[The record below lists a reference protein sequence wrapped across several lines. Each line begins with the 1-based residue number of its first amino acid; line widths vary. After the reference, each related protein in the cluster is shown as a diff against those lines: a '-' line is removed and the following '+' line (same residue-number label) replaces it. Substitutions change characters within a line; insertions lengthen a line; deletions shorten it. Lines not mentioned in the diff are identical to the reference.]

1 MNKAI
6 PGLLFLS
13 LGGCAVH
20 SGLQMSQPALPSQ
33 WRNQEAA
40 SAALVTQPQ
49 WWRQFHSDT
58 LDALVKKALDANTDL
73 LAASARVDQAQAQLQ
88 QAGASLFPSLGLT
101 GSASRSGVI
110 GEGGSNSY
118 AINANASYEVDLW
131 GKLRGS
137 RDAAAAALQASA
149 FSRDTVQLTVVASVV
164 NSYLQVCYLTD
175 NLALARDNLALAEKV
190 LAVVQAKVKY
200 GAVSPQDLAQQQ
212 TVVANQRARLP
223 ALRQQLLASRYAL
236 AVLVGEMPQQ
246 FTLQAQSLTE
256 LALPQVQAGLPDQVL
271 ARRPDVAAALATL
284 MAADARVAVAR
295 ADYWPAIT
303 LTGSAGYGSS
313 ALSELLS
320 GDALYS
326 LGLSLGQTLFDGG
339 ARRARTEQAR
349 AAWREQV
356 ANYTGTLLT
365 ALQEVEQ
372 SLAAIKALAAQ
383 TGFRQQ
389 ALDQASKAY
398 RLAQV
403 RYRQGE
409 TEITDVL
416 SVQSQLNSARQNSLD
431 LVLSQYQARVT
442 LYRVLGLGS
451 QLPTAPTDH
460 H

>member
-1 MNKAI
+1 M
-6 PGLLFLS
+6 LV
-13 LGGCAVH
+13 LGGCAVR
-20 SGLQMSQPALPSQ
+20 SGLETPQPSLPAQ
-33 WRNQEAA
+33 WLNQESA
-40 SAALVTQPQ
+40 SAAMVAQPQ

-58 LDALVKKALDANTDL
+58 LDGLVRKALNANTDL
-73 LAASARVDQAQAQLQ
+73 LAATARVDQAQAQLQ
-88 QAGASLFPSLGLT
+88 QAGASLFPSLGLS
-101 GSASRSGVI
+101 GSGSRSGVV

-137 RDAAAAALQASA
+137 RDAAEATLQASA

-164 NSYLQVCYLTD
+164 NTYLQVCYLTD

-190 LAVVQAKVKY
+190 LAVVQAKAQY
-200 GAVSPQDLAQQQ
+200 GAVSRQDLAQQK

-223 ALRQQLLASRYAL
+223 ALRQQLLESRYAL

-246 FTLQAQSLTE
+246 FNLTAESLAD
-256 LALPQVQAGLPDQVL
+256 LALPTVQAGLPDQVL

-295 ADYWPAIT
+295 ADYWPSIT

-326 LGLSLGQTLFDGG
+326 LGLSLGETLFDGG
-339 ARRARTEQAR
+339 ARRARTDQAR

-356 ANYTGTLLT
+356 ASYTGTLLT
-365 ALQEVEQ
+365 ALQEVDQ
-372 SLAAIKALAAQ
+372 SLAAIQSLSAQ
-383 TGFRQQ
+383 TGYRQE
-389 ALDQASKAY
+389 ALSEAEKAFTV
-398 RLAQV
+398 AQV
-403 RYRQGE
+403 RYREGE
-409 TEITDVL
+409 TEITDML

-442 LYRVLGLGS
+442 LYRVLGQGS
-451 QLPTAPTDH
+451 EPGSLAADS
-460 H
+460 